1 MNRLHTEL
9 RLLRWPLLQL
19 GLAALLALAL
29 CLVSWHFIQDSARQA
44 DAAEKA
50 AEQLR
55 NQAARLQSEEH
66 DMRAKIAQYTAINAR
81 GIIGDE
87 HRLDWVELVRTIQR
101 ERKLLGLE
109 YEIQPRQRLAG
120 NAATSNGTGYI
131 FMSSAMKVQMP
142 LLHEDDLLR
151 FLGDIRAS
159 AAAFTRLRSCK
170 LQRGTAPSMQEDSGM
185 RAQLNAECQIDW
197 ITLAPESTVR

>member
-1 MNRLHTEL
+1 MKHLHTEL

-29 CLVSWHFIQDSARQA
+29 SLVSWHFIQDSARQA
-44 DAAEKA
+44 DVAEKA

-66 DMRAKIAQYTAINAR
+66 DMRAKIAQYMAINAR

-87 HRLDWVELVRTIQR
+87 HRLDWVELIRTIQR

-120 NAATSNGTGYI
+120 NAAAGNGTGYI

-151 FLGDIRAS
+151 FLGDIHAG

-170 LQRGTAPSMQEDSGM
+170 LQRGTAQSMQEDAGM